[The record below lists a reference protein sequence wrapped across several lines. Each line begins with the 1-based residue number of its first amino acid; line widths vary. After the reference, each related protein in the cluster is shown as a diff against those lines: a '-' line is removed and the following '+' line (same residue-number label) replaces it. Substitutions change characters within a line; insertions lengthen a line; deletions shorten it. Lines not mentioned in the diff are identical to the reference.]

1 MHNAQPMIEMPA
13 PELMAAL
20 HFTADDLAAN
30 RAGVL
35 SDAQRER
42 LRRSSRPLFY
52 GVMALALALMIG
64 AALLIYLG
72 RRGEPPI
79 LSLIGVSLTAINAVV
94 LAVGVGSRLRLG
106 EDLRTGRVV
115 RLSGIVRR
123 VVRVNRRAAAYVLV
137 VELPEGAL
145 RLNVSK
151 AVFNSFQDGARYH
164 LYRTASARLL
174 VAAEMA
180 R

>member
-1 MHNAQPMIEMPA
+1 MHDAQPVIAMPT
-13 PELMAAL
+13 PDLMTAL
-20 HFTADDLAAN
+20 NFTPDDLAAN

-42 LRRSSRPLFY
+42 LRRSGRPLFY
-52 GVMALALALMIG
+52 GVVGLALALMTG

-72 RRGEPPI
+72 QRGAAPI
-79 LSLIGVSLTAINAVV
+79 LSLVGVSLTAINAVV
-94 LAVGVGSRLRLG
+94 LAVGVGSQLRLR
-106 EDLRTGRVV
+106 EDVRGGRVV
-115 RLSGIVRR
+115 TLSGIVRR
-123 VVRVNRRAAAYVLV
+123 VVRVSRRSAAYVLV

-164 LYRTASARLL
+164 LYRTPSARLL

-180 R
+180 